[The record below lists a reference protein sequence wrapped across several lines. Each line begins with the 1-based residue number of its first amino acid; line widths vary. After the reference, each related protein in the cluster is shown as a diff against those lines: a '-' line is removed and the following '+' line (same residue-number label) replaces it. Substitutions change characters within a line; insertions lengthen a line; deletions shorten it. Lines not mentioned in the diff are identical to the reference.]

1 MKTKGWLTKVKKIDW
16 GILIFTA
23 ILVTFGLSIIY
34 SIGLHGEKTD
44 LSVFYKQLAAV
55 GIGVAILMGALFF
68 DYRFLQPLS
77 WIACILGLLLLA
89 SVLLFGI
96 TIRGTTG
103 WLNLGFTTVQPVEL
117 AKVFLIVTLA
127 AWLTK
132 CGGSLERWQNL
143 VISALI
149 VFAYTGLVLLQ
160 PDLGSAMVFVG
171 VWVMSLFVTRT
182 PNLYRIGIIVLSII
196 FAVSSWFFLS
206 GFQKDRIRV
215 FLDPGADPLGIGY
228 NVTQSIISV
237 GSGRW
242 FGRGLG
248 LGPQSQLNFL
258 PEQETDFIFAVIA
271 EEMGLIGAS
280 VLLLSFGLLWFMIWR
295 RARKTS
301 DLFGMYV
308 LTLGLFQF
316 FIQTFVNIGMNMGIS
331 PVTGIPLP
339 FISSGGSSMIASLL
353 LVGLFEGIA
362 LRNSEKS

>member
-55 GIGVAILMGALFF
+55 GIGVAILIGALFF

-160 PDLGSAMVFVG
+160 PDLGSAMV
-171 VWVMSLFVTRT
+171 
-182 PNLYRIGIIVLSII
+182 
-196 FAVSSWFFLS
+196 
-206 GFQKDRIRV
+206 
-215 FLDPGADPLGIGY
+215 
-228 NVTQSIISV
+228 
-237 GSGRW
+237 
-242 FGRGLG
+242 
-248 LGPQSQLNFL
+248 
-258 PEQETDFIFAVIA
+258 
-271 EEMGLIGAS
+271 
-280 VLLLSFGLLWFMIWR
+280 
-295 RARKTS
+295 
-301 DLFGMYV
+301 
-308 LTLGLFQF
+308 
-316 FIQTFVNIGMNMGIS
+316 
-331 PVTGIPLP
+331 
-339 FISSGGSSMIASLL
+339 
-353 LVGLFEGIA
+353 
-362 LRNSEKS
+362 